1 MYRMNNK
8 NKINLAVEILW
19 ISLGI
24 TCLVIS
30 VRIIVLGESQVLIF
44 LALSAVSFLMAG
56 IRRKIRK
63 DGKEKQNSD

>member
-1 MYRMNNK
+1 MNNK
-8 NKINLAVEILW
+8 SKINLAFEILW

-30 VRIIVLGESQVLIF
+30 TRIIVMKEGQLLIF

-63 DGKEKQNSD
+63 SDNKK

>member
-1 MYRMNNK
+1 MNNK
-8 NKINLAVEILW
+8 SKINLAFEILW

-30 VRIIVLGESQVLIF
+30 TRIIVMKEGQLLIF

-63 DGKEKQNSD
+63 SAKEKQNSE

>member
-1 MYRMNNK
+1 MSNK
-8 NKINLAVEILW
+8 SKINMAFEILW

-30 VRIIVLGESQVLIF
+30 TRIIVMKEGQLLIF

-63 DGKEKQNSD
+63 SAKEKQNSE

>member
-1 MYRMNNK
+1 MNNK

-30 VRIIVLGESQVLIF
+30 VRIIVLGDDQLIIF

-56 IRRKIRK
+56 LRRKIRK
-63 DGKEKQNSD
+63 GGKEKQNSD